1 MWRQARCAAHGAR
14 SEALEDY
21 SGTHTARALRSSLS
35 SGVLA
40 SLRLMP
46 VFSPDTSALNAAEN
60 GQVPPPRLRLR
71 PLDHAAPPATAGP
84 CWLLRGG
91 VATILRHFSLEPSMT
106 AER

>member
-21 SGTHTARALRSSLS
+21 SGNTYSTVALRSSLS

-46 VFSPDTSALNAAEN
+46 VFSPDTGALNAAEN
-60 GQVPPPRLRLR
+60 GQVPVR
-71 PLDHAAPPATAGP
+71 
-84 CWLLRGG
+84 
-91 VATILRHFSLEPSMT
+91 SKN
-106 AER
+106 